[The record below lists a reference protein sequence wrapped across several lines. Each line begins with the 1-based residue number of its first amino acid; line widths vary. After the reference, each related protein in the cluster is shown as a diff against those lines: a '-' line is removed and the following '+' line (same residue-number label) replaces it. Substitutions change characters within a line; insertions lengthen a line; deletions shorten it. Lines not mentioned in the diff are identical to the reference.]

1 MVLQLFHNVVELHL
15 VLPSKDLKKLLVSV
29 DISTSGCG
37 GSAGVYHRLVLLI
50 IGFLQPVGLDILP
63 KSPYYLGPALLLDAK
78 DLLKLWA
85 QLVLFGLVVY
95 VHNNSA
101 VNWLCS

>member
-1 MVLQLFHNVVELHL
+1 MVELHL
-15 VLPSKDLKKLLVSV
+15 ILPSEYLKKLLVSI
-29 DISTSGCG
+29 DISTGGCG
-37 GSAGVYHRLVLLI
+37 GSTGVYHRLVLLI
-50 IGFLQPVGLDILP
+50 IGFLQSIRLDILP

-85 QLVLFGLVVY
+85 QLVLLGLVVY
-95 VHNNSA
+95 VHYNSA